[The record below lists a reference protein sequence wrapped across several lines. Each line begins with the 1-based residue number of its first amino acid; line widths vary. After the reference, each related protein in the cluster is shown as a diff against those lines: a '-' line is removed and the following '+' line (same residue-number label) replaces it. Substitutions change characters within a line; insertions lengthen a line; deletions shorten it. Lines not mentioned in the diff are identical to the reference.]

1 MEKRSHD
8 APETRDELERLGEEN
23 LRLREELAEAHAEIE
38 GLALE
43 LEEKAVALASS
54 RGEKSAA
61 PPPTAQPPRVSSL
74 IRSALSTGANQ
85 GKMRIAFLEESLAR
99 QAERHASQIAEMEAN
114 FVAKLAEVAG
124 GGNQAV
130 LKVLRERIV
139 ELEQERADPPGLA
152 QARATVGRLQ
162 AELEELRD
170 ENRFLSAEVERWAA
184 LAQSK

>member
-1 MEKRSHD
+1 MALANSRAEKPEKR
-8 APETRDELERLGEEN
+8 EEP
-23 LRLREELAEAHAEIE
+23 
-38 GLALE
+38 
-43 LEEKAVALASS
+43 KP
-54 RGEKSAA
+54 AA
-61 PPPTAQPPRVSSL
+61 PPPRISSL
-74 IRSALSTGANQ
+74 IHSALSAGASQ

-99 QAERHASQIAEMEAN
+99 QAERHANQIAEMEAH

-152 QARATVGRLQ
+152 QARATIGRLQ

-184 LAQSK
+184 LAQSNK